1 VVELTTLLAETLKS
15 GKITISQN
23 DKTAVEVN
31 VSQKKIDADIVDK
44 EFVKEIVSAA
54 RKSSTKKGIG
64 GSIRLG
70 VDTLKVARKAQPTVK
85 EIVEDLCREGV
96 TITLSYRGD
105 RVVTVGAEANSK
117 LTRLVTGTKGVEIN
131 SPLKLAEIGI

>member
-1 VVELTTLLAETLKS
+1 LLAETLKS

-23 DKTAVEVN
+23 DKPAVEVN
-31 VSQKKIDADIVDK
+31 VSEKKIDADIVDK
-44 EFVKEIVSAA
+44 EFVKEIISSA
-54 RKSSTKKGIG
+54 RKSSAKKGVG
-64 GSIRLG
+64 ESIRRG
-70 VDTLKVARKAQPTVK
+70 VDTLKEARKAQPIVK

-96 TITLSYRGD
+96 TITLSYKGD

-131 SPLKLAEIGI
+131 SPLKLAEMGI

>member
-1 VVELTTLLAETLKS
+1 VQLTTLLAETLKS

-23 DKTAVEVN
+23 DKPAVEVN
-31 VSQKKIDADIVDK
+31 VSEKKINADVIDK
-44 EFVKEIVSAA
+44 EFVKEIISTA

-64 GSIRLG
+64 QSIRQG
-70 VDTLKVARKAQPTVK
+70 VDTLKEARKAKPTVK

-96 TITLSYRGD
+96 TITLSYKGD
-105 RVVTVGAEANSK
+105 RVVTVGAEADSK

-131 SPLKLAEIGI
+131 SPLKLAEMGI

>member
-1 VVELTTLLAETLKS
+1 MQLTTLLAETLKS

-23 DKTAVEVN
+23 DKPAVEVN
-31 VSQKKIDADIVDK
+31 VSEKKINADVIDK
-44 EFVKEIVSAA
+44 EFVKEIISTA

-64 GSIRLG
+64 ESIRQG
-70 VDTLKVARKAQPTVK
+70 VDTLKEARKAKPTVK

-96 TITLSYRGD
+96 TITLSYKGD
-105 RVVTVGAEANSK
+105 RVVTVGAEADSK

-131 SPLKLAEIGI
+131 SPLKLAEMGI